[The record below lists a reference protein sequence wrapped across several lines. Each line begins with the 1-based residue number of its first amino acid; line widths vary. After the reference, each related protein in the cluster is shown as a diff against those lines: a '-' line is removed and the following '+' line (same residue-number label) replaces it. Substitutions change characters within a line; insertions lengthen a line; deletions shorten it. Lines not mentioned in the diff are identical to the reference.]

1 MNIEHKLK
9 WMTQLSAVF
18 VRSEQIDIKP
28 PVGISYSYQPTV
40 QCPQYNN
47 VTVPRSSIYDVTRVF
62 SHRVRGTCLTSH
74 HTFQQYNY
82 CA

>member
-1 MNIEHKLK
+1 MNIEHKLIDKQK

-40 QCPQYNN
+40 QCPQ
-47 VTVPRSSIYDVTRVF
+47 
-62 SHRVRGTCLTSH
+62 
-74 HTFQQYNY
+74 
-82 CA
+82 